1 MDQSKSDAEPR
12 MLFVV
17 VPQGERVKRHERN
30 LRALERG
37 DRCAADERILVRV
50 TASHTPLRCHKAIQ
64 ADFVTI
70 RTLATSLQNSRWVIR
85 IRRAGVGAIL
95 PVERGRER
103 EVTTYVPLRSEFVIR
118 ELLRFNLLRDRRQ
131 L

>member
-12 MLFVV
+12 VHFVV
-17 VPQGERVKRHERN
+17 VPQRERVTRHERN

-50 TASHTPLRCHKAIQ
+50 TASHTPLRSHKAIQ

-70 RTLATSLQNSRWVIR
+70 RTLAASLQNSGRIIWIR
-85 IRRAGVGAIL
+85 GSRVDAIL

-103 EVTTYVPLRSEFVIR
+103 EVTTYVPLRS
-118 ELLRFNLLRDRRQ
+118 
-131 L
+131 